1 MAGINLQSIISD
13 IKVFLYGG
21 FQTLPLT
28 MAGTLLLLGLFTANY
43 SVLFFLVG
51 FLLLTP
57 LLTMGLNS
65 LMAWLKSLMPWLK
78 WDSELSKSC
87 NAIIPFPTATNETEK
102 QGVSYWLT
110 MGIFMF
116 SYLISNAVALYTI
129 EAQIPEKANEAI
141 KSDLQQKAMYRKS
154 QMIISLIMLALIS
167 IIFIA
172 VRLTSGC
179 DTGFGLAVAIVPVTL
194 LGITWFSILSANKNT
209 RLSDLFGVS
218 NRLLA
223 PNATSDSADVCLP
236 LS

>member
-43 SVLFFLVG
+43 SVLFFLTG

-65 LMAWLKSLMPWLK
+65 LMAWLK

-87 NAIIPFPTATNETEK
+87 NAIIPFPTVTNETEK
-102 QGVSYWLT
+102 LGVSYWLT

-116 SYLISNAVALYTI
+116 SYLISNAVALYTV